1 MIIIYFFSVGLGT
14 VSEGLLPFLGPV
26 LELSTDLNQD
36 SHIYLLE
43 VCIIVGVK

>member
-1 MIIIYFFSVGLGT
+1 MIIINFFSVGLGT

-43 VCIIVGVK
+43 VCLIVGVK